1 MGMSGLDYASSEK
14 KYRVNA
20 LPGESFSGLELMCL
34 MHAGLRQA
42 QPDADTGMD
51 LDKPFEAAKQLH
63 LAGKGR
69 GG

>member
-1 MGMSGLDYASSEK
+1 
-14 KYRVNA
+14 
-20 LPGESFSGLELMCL
+20 MCL
-34 MHAGLRQA
+34 MHAGLRQV

-63 LAGKGR
+63 SAGKGQ